1 MREGEFFSTLRI
13 TEQILGVRVDG
24 MKALK
29 WIACL
34 GALVGPLAVA
44 PEARADVQLGA
55 AFDIGVPVNI
65 GKGNILDLSTGAGFD
80 VLLGYRFR
88 IPYQHIAIIP
98 ELSAGYTDLS
108 THLVRVRPGLR
119 VGFGRFLVPYIFGH
133 VGWGW
138 ATFEDPRATA
148 LSSRTDGIQ
157 RLGGQGP
164 VYDAGLG
171 LDVTVMRRLTLG
183 AHAGYNVAT
192 VSTPRELGVNKPS
205 SYAQWFNFGLNAAVF
220 F

>member
-1 MREGEFFSTLRI
+1 
-13 TEQILGVRVDG
+13 

-34 GALVGPLAVA
+34 GALGGSLAMA
-44 PEARADVQLGA
+44 SEARADIQLGA

-65 GKGNILDLSTGAGFD
+65 GKGGRLGLSTGAGFD
-80 VLLGYRFR
+80 VLFGYRFR
-88 IPYQHIAIIP
+88 IPYQNIAIIP
-98 ELSAGYTDLS
+98 ELAAGYTDLD
-108 THLVRVRPGLR
+108 THVVRVRPGLR

-138 ATFEDPRATA
+138 STFDDPRVSA
-148 LSSRTDGIQ
+148 LSSRTDGFQ

-192 VSTPRELGVNKPS
+192 VSTPRELDRRGDAPA
-205 SYAQWFNFGLNAAVF
+205 SYPQWFNFGLNAAVF